1 VKLVTHLSVPVIIG
15 PTFFEM
21 GESANITCSATSVF
35 GWEIMEIRRINY
47 TSPIMTGRCNTT
59 HGFTSESQNNINVI
73 STEATKDSFSVVVQ
87 LEPVQCHGEREEQ
100 YECRVMIGEDNITS
114 VSSVVVQ
121 SKCLHP

>member
-1 VKLVTHLSVPVIIG
+1 
-15 PTFFEM
+15 
-21 GESANITCSATSVF
+21 
-35 GWEIMEIRRINY
+35 
-47 TSPIMTGRCNTT
+47 MTGRCNTT

-73 STEATKDSFSVVVQ
+73 STEATKDSFSVDVH